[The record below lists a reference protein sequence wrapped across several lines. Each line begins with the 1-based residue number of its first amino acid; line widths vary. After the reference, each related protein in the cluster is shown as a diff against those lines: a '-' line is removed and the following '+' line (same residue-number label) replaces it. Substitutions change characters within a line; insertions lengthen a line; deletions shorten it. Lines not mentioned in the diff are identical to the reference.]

1 MYTNTQSLY
10 NNAELSMAL
19 ADAGVSLS
27 TIIDIAEKRGGE
39 AALNAVNM
47 ILYPEPYR
55 EQQAIWYVL
64 EQNALRQEMH
74 INALEAQIHAQQ
86 LKIEND
92 VLKEKL
98 KQQNVIHKQ
107 TEIIYKLSCSLE
119 ELFTGT
125 TKRIKI
131 TRNLQWSVGPIQ
143 KILEVNIQ
151 PGLKPGT
158 KIRFSNEGDE
168 LSNGSIQDII
178 FEITKKPHNWF
189 NLNGDNLIYKA
200 KLTDKQA
207 KKGVKITIPT
217 LDGRKL
223 QTKTGRVYNGENIVF
238 IGEGMPKNNGTQGN
252 LIIEI
257 II

>member
-1 MYTNTQSLY
+1 MQSLY

-19 ADAGVSLS
+19 ANAGVSLS
-27 TIIDIAEKRGGE
+27 TIINIAEKHGE
-39 AALNAVNM
+39 EVALNAANK
-47 ILYPEPYR
+47 ILYPDIFYEQ
-55 EQQAIWYVL
+55 EQQAMWYAQ
-64 EQNALRQEMH
+64 EQRALRQEKR
-74 INALEAQIHAQQ
+74 INDLETQVRNQQ
-86 LKIEND
+86 LKVEND
-92 VLKEKL
+92 ALKEKL
-98 KQQNVIHKQ
+98 KLQNVTNKP
-107 TEIIYKLSCSLE
+107 TEIIYKLSCSLD

-131 TRNLQWSVGPIQ
+131 TRNLHKSNGPIQ

-189 NLNGDNLIYKA
+189 NLNGDHLIYKA

-223 QTKTGRVYNGENIVF
+223 QTKTGSVNNGEKIVF
-238 IGEGMPKNNGTQGN
+238 IGEGMPKNNGTKGN